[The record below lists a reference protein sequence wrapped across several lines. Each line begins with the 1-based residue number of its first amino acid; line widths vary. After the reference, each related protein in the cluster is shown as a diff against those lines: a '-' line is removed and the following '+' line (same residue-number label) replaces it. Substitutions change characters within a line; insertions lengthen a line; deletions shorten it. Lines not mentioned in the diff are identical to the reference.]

1 MRYAAVDPVA
11 SSGVVSTAPREK
23 PMLRTERIVAMV
35 RVRSLPGTATETTA
49 WLAGETARSTSPRS
63 AETRTKAMGP
73 CTKAS
78 TANQTARHSW

>member
-49 WLAGETARSTSPRS
+49 
-63 AETRTKAMGP
+63 
-73 CTKAS
+73 
-78 TANQTARHSW
+78 